1 MQADNKKINKREE
14 EIKNAKILSWF
25 TLPQGLRPVFCK
37 LANIDHKIS
46 LQPLLPASYKLLPAV
61 NPHLTEPLS

>member
-1 MQADNKKINKREE
+1 MKVIKKSREKS
-14 EIKNAKILSWF
+14 KNTEFLSC
-25 TLPQGLRPVFCK
+25 TLPQGLRPVLCK
-37 LANIDHKIS
+37 LAKISTKTDHKIN